1 MTHAQSTL
9 GHIANR
15 KQSAI
20 ATIADIAFDVA
31 CATLFGIGCFYAFEF
46 INYLINPV
54 WVPTV

>member
-9 GHIANR
+9 GNIASR

-20 ATIADIAFDVA
+20 SIIADIAFDVA